1 MAGNFPSSAKDPS
14 ARTGYILVKLLKTKD
29 KGKHLFL
36 SEKKKKLEGC
46 VIPTLKGN
54 SLNRK
59 EMMKEEALEYQE
71 ERKHTVSKIWLNTI
85 TFPSHVLFSVSFDR

>member
-36 SEKKKKLEGC
+36 SEKKKTRRMCHTYTQRKFSQQKRNDERRGLRISGRKKAHSKQNMVEHNNLSFSC
-46 VIPTLKGN
+46 AVF
-54 SLNRK
+54 SL
-59 EMMKEEALEYQE
+59 
-71 ERKHTVSKIWLNTI
+71 V
-85 TFPSHVLFSVSFDR
+85 